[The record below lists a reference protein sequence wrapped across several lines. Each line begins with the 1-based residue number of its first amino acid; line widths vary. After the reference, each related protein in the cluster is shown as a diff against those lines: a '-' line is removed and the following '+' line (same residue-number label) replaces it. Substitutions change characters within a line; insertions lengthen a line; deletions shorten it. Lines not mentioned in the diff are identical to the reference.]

1 MPMCS
6 IYERFTI
13 MVGSQRLERKT
24 NFDQNLSSSTSLL
37 FLFLMVFKNRR
48 MNIMKNQESQTWDYC

>member
-6 IYERFTI
+6 IYERFPI
-13 MVGSQRLERKT
+13 MLGSQRLERKT
-24 NFDQNLSSSTSLL
+24 NFDQNLSSSPSLL

-48 MNIMKNQESQTWDYC
+48 MNIMKNQESQTRHYC